1 MARMMYEQKWKG
13 FFRICDICEVK
24 YQPLGKCTKLCDD
37 CQDKKF
43 LIGLQ
48 KRMEMYRQKREF
60 KSKDGKGGN
69 NIS

>member
-1 MARMMYEQKWKG
+1 MYEQKWKG
-13 FFRICDICEVK
+13 FFRICELCEVK
-24 YQPLGKCTKLCDD
+24 YHPKGKCTKLCDD

-48 KRMEMYRQKREF
+48 KLIEICRLKKES